1 MFNRKPV
8 YFPEMRWNYMTTRWE
23 LQAKVYPFVLSNFQF
38 SFQGFTQKRLPRYAY
53 IVKVRLNKRITE
65 QSSEP
70 ILSILQYCAVF
81 VSNLSTISLVLVGF
95 SFKRKKLFLLYHTQN
110 KLITYC
116 L

>member
-1 MFNRKPV
+1 
-8 YFPEMRWNYMTTRWE
+8 MTTRWE
-23 LQAKVYPFVLSNFQF
+23 RQAKVYPFVLSNFQF
-38 SFQGFTQKRLPRYAY
+38 SLQGFTQKRIPQYAY

-81 VSNLSTISLVLVGF
+81 VSNQSTISLVLVGF